1 MKIKLQDVKEDIEDI
16 IDGVLVELID
26 DDFEVRKV
34 FVDSKNYP
42 YSNGRHLIDV
52 YINKENNEGFKI
64 SEIQSK
70 VLTLNDFMRRRYDAT
85 VSYQTMDSKSKR
97 QLHGTFPLFKYNQI
111 RKFKIIIT
119 FLEETTNI
127 R

>member
-1 MKIKLQDVKEDIEDI
+1 MKIKLQDIKEEIEDI

-34 FVDSKNYP
+34 FVDSDSHNFG
-42 YSNGRHLIDV
+42 NGRHIIDV
-52 YINKENNEGFKI
+52 YLTKDKNGFKI

-97 QLHGTFPLFKYNQI
+97 EFHGIFPLFKYNLI
-111 RKFKIIIT
+111 KKFKITIT
-119 FLEETTNI
+119 I
-127 R
+127 